1 MKFFKNQGK
10 KIYYN
15 FCLKD
20 INNAQN
26 ANQWLKKKKA
36 ANL

>member
-1 MKFFKNQGK
+1 MKFFKNNQ
-10 KIYYN
+10 KIFYN
-15 FCLKD
+15 FCLKG